1 MEQKNMPAKSEF
13 LLYQSKD
20 GTPDLII
27 IAAGSEVTLALDCIS
42 ALEEK
47 GLNTRVVSMPCWELF
62 EAQDKAYK
70 DEVLPPSVKNRIS
83 LEAGQTL
90 GWERWV
96 GQYGV
101 SLGVTEFGLS
111 APGDIIFKEFGFTVE
126 NVISMIEKMMKKN
139 QG

>member
-1 MEQKNMPAKSEF
+1 
-13 LLYQSKD
+13 
-20 GTPDLII
+20 
-27 IAAGSEVTLALDCIS
+27 
-42 ALEEK
+42 
-47 GLNTRVVSMPCWELF
+47 MPCWELF
-62 EAQDKAYK
+62 EAQDKVYK